1 MVRLFETGY
10 VSQVGKILVKF
21 RRPPTLRNKAF
32 EVESKLLKETRYLII
47 IVLTLYA
54 RRNIFHTKWILEL
67 LFLNVEKICAN
78 FIFSK
83 TDV

>member
-21 RRPPTLRNKAF
+21 RRPPSSKAF

-67 LFLNVEKICAN
+67 LFLNVEKICA
-78 FIFSK
+78 S
-83 TDV
+83 

>member
-21 RRPPTLRNKAF
+21 RRPPPPNKAF

-54 RRNIFHTKWILEL
+54 RRNIFHTK
-67 LFLNVEKICAN
+67 
-78 FIFSK
+78 
-83 TDV
+83 